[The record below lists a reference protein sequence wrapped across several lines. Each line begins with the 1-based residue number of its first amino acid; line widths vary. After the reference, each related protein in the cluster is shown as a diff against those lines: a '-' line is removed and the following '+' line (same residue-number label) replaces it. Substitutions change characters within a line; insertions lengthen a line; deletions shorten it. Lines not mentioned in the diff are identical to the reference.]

1 MPQAAIRKI
10 NVIGHQHPDTD
21 SICAAI
27 AYAYLK
33 NQKGD
38 GIVYQARRAGNLNRE
53 TAFVLKHFGFEE
65 PRLITSVTPQ
75 LKDADIQ
82 YTVGIGKETSLYAA
96 WTLMR
101 ELKMDTL
108 YITDEQSNLLGLIAI
123 KDIASANMDIF
134 DTAILGESHTS
145 FVNVLDTLSA
155 TMVCGDPEGIIDG
168 GKILVGTTPEALG
181 TKLEEGDI
189 ILVTNL
195 EATQRY
201 AIEHGA
207 KCLIICCDVRPSDE
221 IVALAQEKG
230 CSIIATPYDTYA
242 AAQLVCMSAPVRAH
256 MLPADKI
263 IAFSRNTSVED
274 AQKTMAKTRHRFYP
288 VLDDS
293 GHYMGSVT
301 SINLLEPSKKHVI
314 LVDHNER
321 SQAVE
326 GIEEAEIIEI
336 VDHHRIGSVE
346 TSGPVMFRN
355 MPVGCTCTIL
365 FDMFDEQNVE
375 IPANIAGLMLSAILS
390 DTLAFRS
397 PTCTQKDVR
406 AGIALAVMAGIDIDS
421 YADEMFEAGADLTGR
436 SAEDVFNQDFKVFS
450 RGPVRF
456 GVGQGSYLTEKSR
469 LAAED
474 LLGPYL
480 ETAAEKEKLPLLFYL
495 FTDIKT
501 KTSDVLIFGTDG
513 EEIVERAF
521 GVAAEAGKAV
531 LPGVVSRK
539 KQVVPPLMATIQGLI
554 KEREE

>member
-1 MPQAAIRKI
+1 MPSAIRKI

-27 AYAYLK
+27 SYAYLK

-38 GIVYQARRAGNLNRE
+38 GITYQARRAGNINRE

-134 DTAILGESHTS
+134 DTAILGDSRTS
-145 FVNVLDTLSA
+145 YINVLDTLSA

>member
-1 MPQAAIRKI
+1 MPSAIRKI

-27 AYAYLK
+27 SYAYLK

-38 GIVYQARRAGNLNRE
+38 GITYQARRAGNLNRE

-134 DTAILGESHTS
+134 DTAILGDSRTS
-145 FVNVLDTLSA
+145 YINVLDTLSA

-207 KCLIICCDVRPSDE
+207 KCLIVCCDVHPSDE
-221 IVALAQEKG
+221 IVALAREKG

-288 VLDDS
+288 VLDDA

-326 GIEEAEIIEI
+326 GIEEAEVVEII
-336 VDHHRIGSVE
+336 DHHRIGAVE

-365 FDMFDEQNVE
+365 FDLFDEQNVE

>member
-1 MPQAAIRKI
+1 MPSAIRKI

-27 AYAYLK
+27 SYAYLK

-38 GIVYQARRAGNLNRE
+38 GITYQARRAGNLNRE

-134 DTAILGESHTS
+134 DTAILGDSRTS
-145 FVNVLDTLSA
+145 YINVLDTLSA

-221 IVALAQEKG
+221 IVALAR
-230 CSIIATPYDTYA
+230 TYA
-242 AAQLVCMSAPVRAH
+242 SGAYSETPQYIDVDSH
-256 MLPADKI
+256 DG
-263 IAFSRNTSVED
+263 NTVILHLYDMVSD
-274 AQKTMAKTRHRFYP
+274 GA
-288 VLDDS
+288 
-293 GHYMGSVT
+293 T
-301 SINLLEPSKKHVI
+301 SHTGTIDWLYIDRYTLEGTNLLGDYVH
-314 LVDHNER
+314 L
-321 SQAVE
+321 
-326 GIEEAEIIEI
+326 
-336 VDHHRIGSVE
+336 
-346 TSGPVMFRN
+346 
-355 MPVGCTCTIL
+355 
-365 FDMFDEQNVE
+365 
-375 IPANIAGLMLSAILS
+375 
-390 DTLAFRS
+390 
-397 PTCTQKDVR
+397 
-406 AGIALAVMAGIDIDS
+406 
-421 YADEMFEAGADLTGR
+421 
-436 SAEDVFNQDFKVFS
+436 
-450 RGPVRF
+450 
-456 GVGQGSYLTEKSR
+456 
-469 LAAED
+469 
-474 LLGPYL
+474 
-480 ETAAEKEKLPLLFYL
+480 
-495 FTDIKT
+495 
-501 KTSDVLIFGTDG
+501 
-513 EEIVERAF
+513 
-521 GVAAEAGKAV
+521 
-531 LPGVVSRK
+531 
-539 KQVVPPLMATIQGLI
+539 
-554 KEREE
+554 

>member
-1 MPQAAIRKI
+1 MSQPIRKI

-38 GIVYQARRAGNLNRE
+38 GIAYQARRAGTLNRE
-53 TAFVLKHFGFEE
+53 TAFVLKYFGFEE

-101 ELKMDTL
+101 ELKIDTL
-108 YITDEQSNLLGLIAI
+108 CITDEASDLLGLISI
-123 KDIASANMDIF
+123 KDIAAANMDIF
-134 DTAILGESHTS
+134 DTRVLGESRTS
-145 FVNVLDTLSA
+145 FANILDTLSA
-155 TMVCGDPEGIIDG
+155 TMVCGDPNGVIDSG
-168 GKILVGTTPEALG
+168 QILVGTTPEVLE
-181 TKLEEGDI
+181 TKLEAGDVV
-189 ILVTNL
+189 LVTNL
-195 EATQRY
+195 KATQRL
-201 AIEHGA
+201 AIEKGA
-207 KCLIICCDVRPSDE
+207 RCLIVCCDVQVSE
-221 IVALAQEKG
+221 KTKALAEEHG
-230 CSIIATPYDTYA
+230 CAIIATPYDTYA

-263 IAFSRNTSVED
+263 VAFSRNTSVED
-274 AQKTMAKTRHRFYP
+274 AQKIMAKTRHRFYP
-288 VLDDS
+288 VLDNA

-301 SINLLEPSKKHVI
+301 SINLLEPNKKHVI

-321 SQAVE
+321 TQAVE
-326 GIEEAEIIEI
+326 GIEEAEVVEII
-336 VDHHRIGSVE
+336 DHHRIGSVE

-365 FDMFDEQNVE
+365 FDMFDEQHVE
-375 IPANIAGLMLSAILS
+375 IPADIAGLMLSAILS

-406 AGIALAVMAGIDIDS
+406 AGTALALIAGVNIDQ
-421 YADEMFEAGADLTGR
+421 YADEMFEAGADVSGR
-436 SAEDVFNQDFKVFS
+436 SAEEVFGQDFKVFS
-450 RGPVRF
+450 RGHVRF

-469 LAAED
+469 LAAEE
-474 LLGPYL
+474 LIGPYL
-480 ETAAEKEKLPLLFYL
+480 AEAAVKEDLPLLFYL

-501 KTSDVLIFGTDG
+501 KTSDVLIYGQDG
-513 EEIVERAF
+513 ELVVERAF
-521 GVAAEAGKAV
+521 EVDAQDGKAV

-539 KQVVPPLMATIQGLI
+539 KQVVPPLMATIQNLI
-554 KEREE
+554 NEREE

>member
-1 MPQAAIRKI
+1 MPSAIRKI

-27 AYAYLK
+27 SYAYLK

-38 GIVYQARRAGNLNRE
+38 GITYQARRAGNLNRE

-82 YTVGIGKETSLYAA
+82 YTVGIGQETSLYTA

-134 DTAILGESHTS
+134 DTAILGESLTS

-207 KCLIICCDVRPSDE
+207 KCLIVCCDVHPSDE
-221 IVALAQEKG
+221 IVALAEEKG

-288 VLDDS
+288 VLDDA
-293 GHYMGSVT
+293 GRYMGSVT

-326 GIEEAEIIEI
+326 GIEEAEVVEII
-336 VDHHRIGSVE
+336 DHHRIGAVE

-521 GVAAEAGKAV
+521 GVDAEAGKAV

>member
-1 MPQAAIRKI
+1 MPSAIRKI

-27 AYAYLK
+27 SYAYLK

-38 GIVYQARRAGNLNRE
+38 GITYQARRAGNLNRE

-134 DTAILGESHTS
+134 DTAILGESLTS

-168 GKILVGTTPEALG
+168 GKILVGTTPEALE
-181 TKLEEGDI
+181 TKLERGDI

-207 KCLIICCDVRPSDE
+207 KCLIVCCDVHPSDE
-221 IVALAQEKG
+221 IVALAGEKG

-288 VLDDS
+288 VLDDA
-293 GHYMGSVT
+293 GRYMGSVT

-326 GIEEAEIIEI
+326 GIEEAEVVEII
-336 VDHHRIGSVE
+336 DHHRIGAVE

-521 GVAAEAGKAV
+521 GVDAEAGKAV

>member
-1 MPQAAIRKI
+1 MPSAIRKI

-21 SICAAI
+21 SICSAI
-27 AYAYLK
+27 AFAYLK

-38 GIVYQARRAGNLNRE
+38 GITYQARRAGSLNRE

-82 YTVGIGKETSLYAA
+82 YTVGIGRETSLYTA

-101 ELKMDTL
+101 ELKIDTL

-123 KDIASANMDIF
+123 KDIAAANMDIF
-134 DTAILGESHTS
+134 DTAILGESRTS
-145 FVNVLDTLSA
+145 YVNVLDTLSA
-155 TMVCGDPEGIIDG
+155 TMVCGNPEGIIDG
-168 GKILVGTTPEALG
+168 GKILVGTTPEALE
-181 TKLEEGDI
+181 TKLEQGDI

-288 VLDDS
+288 VLDDA
-293 GHYMGSVT
+293 GRYMGSVT

-326 GIEEAEIIEI
+326 GIEKAEIVEI

-355 MPVGCTCTIL
+355 MPVGCTSTIL

-436 SAEDVFNQDFKVFS
+436 SPEDVFGQDFKVFS

-521 GVAAEAGKAV
+521 GVDAEAGKAV

>member
-1 MPQAAIRKI
+1 MPSAIRKI

-27 AYAYLK
+27 SYAYLK

-38 GIVYQARRAGNLNRE
+38 GITYQARRAGNLNRE

-134 DTAILGESHTS
+134 DTAILGESLTS

-155 TMVCGDPEGIIDG
+155 TMVCGDPEGVIDG
-168 GKILVGTTPEALG
+168 GKILVGTTPEALE
-181 TKLEEGDI
+181 TKLERGDI

-207 KCLIICCDVRPSDE
+207 KCLIVCCDVHPSDE
-221 IVALAQEKG
+221 IVALAQKKG
-230 CSIIATPYDTYA
+230 
-242 AAQLVCMSAPVRAH
+242 
-256 MLPADKI
+256 
-263 IAFSRNTSVED
+263 
-274 AQKTMAKTRHRFYP
+274 KTMAKTRHRFYP
-288 VLDDS
+288 VLDDA
-293 GHYMGSVT
+293 GRYMGSVT

-521 GVAAEAGKAV
+521 GVDAEAGKAV

>member
-1 MPQAAIRKI
+1 MPSAIRKI

-27 AYAYLK
+27 SYAYLK

-38 GIVYQARRAGNLNRE
+38 GITYQARRAGNLNRE

-155 TMVCGDPEGIIDG
+155 TMVCGDPEGVIDG
-168 GKILVGTTPEALG
+168 GKILVGTTPEALE
-181 TKLEEGDI
+181 TKLERGDI

-207 KCLIICCDVRPSDE
+207 KCLIVCCDVHPSDE
-221 IVALAQEKG
+221 IVALAQKKG

-288 VLDDS
+288 VLDDA
-293 GHYMGSVT
+293 GRYMGSVT

-326 GIEEAEIIEI
+326 GIEEAEVVEII
-336 VDHHRIGSVE
+336 DHHRIGAVE

-521 GVAAEAGKAV
+521 GVDAEAGKAV